1 MERIE
6 IEVYSQATNQAI
18 VRMPNRKFPGC
29 VIQGD
34 SLSVLADLAESI
46 YEKAKSSSDS
56 ELANEARKLKDTLNE
71 TLLKYETVLGEHE
84 IPLPYSRQPFNLR

>member
-34 SLSVLADLAESI
+34 SLSVPAWT
-46 YEKAKSSSDS
+46 KR
-56 ELANEARKLKDTLNE
+56 ELKIMRD
-71 TLLKYETVLGEHE
+71 VLGSGLQMFRRSVKEPVE
-84 IPLPYSRQPFNLR
+84 SNDNI